1 MASRRG
7 WTIVSLYRAI
17 SRGYLSPSPSSS
29 AYRRD
34 FLGSALSAHITSTMA
49 SRSSRTETPLGS
61 GNGDFS
67 EPNAASSSSS
77 LFGQRR

>member
-7 WTIVSLYRAI
+7 STTVSLYWAI
-17 SRGYLSPSPSSS
+17 SCGNAPSPSSS
-29 AYRRD
+29 AYRRA
-34 FLGSALSAHITSTMA
+34 LRGSLRSAHMTFTMA
-49 SRSSRTETPLGS
+49 SRSSRTETPRAS